1 MKPTYYKLA
10 LKTLV
15 DAEGLEFPYY
25 RFDISTEDD
34 LEWPWMHGVA
44 LKNPPTAPLVLK
56 VDLDDEDAGDFADF
70 VVAPIP
76 LVTDRFREALKASGV
91 SNVEYY
97 PVTMV
102 GADQF
107 DEFPVY
113 CAANIVGKIAAADK
127 AASRYTEAFSGPGA
141 TLFDKFVL
149 DPKLNIDLQIFILA
163 EHLSTIVVSE
173 RVKKNAESMGVDT
186 LRFIPLGE

>member
-15 DAEGLEFPYY
+15 DDEGLEFPYY
-25 RFDISTEDD
+25 RFDISNEDD

-44 LKNPPTAPLVLK
+44 LKDPPTAPLVLE
-56 VDLDDEDAGDFADF
+56 VDLDDEEAGDFADF

-91 SNVEYY
+91 SNIDYY

-102 GADQF
+102 GAEQF

-113 CAANIVGKIAAADK
+113 YAANIVGKISAADK
-127 AASRYTEAFSGPGA
+127 TASRYTEAFSGPGA

-149 DPKLNIDLQIFILA
+149 DPALHVDLQVFILA
-163 EHLSTIVVSE
+163 EHLSTVVVSE
-173 RVKKNAESMGVDT
+173 RVKTCAEKMGVDT
-186 LRFIPLGE
+186 LRFIPLQR